1 MTKYKTLGQIHAK
14 LVKIAQDELAIANGD
29 ASTVGVDSQ
38 AGPQEV
44 VDELTEV
51 IDDLQAVV
59 EAVPAE
65 PSEEAA
71 EEIAAEPAE
80 ALEPDESDSV
90 LPARIR
96 RAADDKDDD
105 DEDKEKDAKIAGLT
119 AKVNALNAHV
129 AKEKLAKIAE
139 EYASEVFQDTRQ
151 QQAKYDEIISAKKT
165 PEYWTARLEAI
176 TEFKESNNVTSQQK
190 PAKNQSFYKYAKKI
204 TTPGELNL

>member
-1 MTKYKTLGQIHAK
+1 MTKSKTLGQIHAK

-29 ASTVGVDSQ
+29 APTVGVDAQ

-51 IDDLQAVV
+51 IDDLQSVV

-65 PSEEAA
+65 PSQNAA
-71 EEIAAEPAE
+71 DEIAAEPE
-80 ALEPDESDSV
+80 EELNPDPEPV
-90 LPARIR
+90 LPAKVR
-96 RAADDKDDD
+96 RAADDDNDE
-105 DEDKEKDAKIAGLT
+105 DEDKEKDAKIANLT

-129 AKEKLAKIAE
+129 AKEKLAKVAE

-151 QQAKYDEIISAKKT
+151 QQSKYDEIISAKHS